1 MTFLFSRG
9 YPTLARN
16 LFRELYTEDELCSS
30 SLCGRKTLTQRED
43 EEDDDDKVMQGID
56 VRRRETIIGGIM

>member
-30 SLCGRKTLTQRED
+30 SLCGRKTQTTQRED
-43 EEDDDDKVMQGID
+43 EELMQGID
-56 VRRRETIIGGIM
+56 VGRRETIIGGIM